1 MKLPNSLQP
10 TLIAIGI
17 LILFNCA
24 SLERDY
30 NDRVDYY
37 QNRNYYNQSYPYS
50 QYPYDSGY
58 RNYGYGGYGQPMSG
72 AVVNPHFN
80 VPKFHSFGPS
90 HHHGGF
96 GGFGHGHHGGG
107 FGHGHHG
114 GRR

>member
-37 QNRNYYNQSYPYS
+37 QNRNYYNQSYPDS

-58 RNYGYGGYGQPMSG
+58 REIMDMEEATGNQCPGQ
-72 AVVNPHFN
+72 
-80 VPKFHSFGPS
+80 
-90 HHHGGF
+90 
-96 GGFGHGHHGGG
+96 
-107 FGHGHHG
+107 
-114 GRR
+114 